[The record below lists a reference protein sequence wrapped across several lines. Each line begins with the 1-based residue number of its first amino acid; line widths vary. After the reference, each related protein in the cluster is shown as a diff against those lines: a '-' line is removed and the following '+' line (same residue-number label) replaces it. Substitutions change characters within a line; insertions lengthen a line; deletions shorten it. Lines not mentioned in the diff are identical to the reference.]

1 MNLKVKLKPVRLV
14 FSKPSSSFK
23 VLACERIE
31 GDDVI
36 LNNYGNFTLS
46 GSNLSMLDIGEE
58 YELEIRE
65 DERGKY
71 AGSYVLVGFTGVE
84 ANAEGVTIKPEQEI
98 LVLRHICDGNQPEY
112 VHEAYPNFVQMV
124 LDGKESE
131 IDYKK
136 IYNVGPVRFEAY
148 VNGIKGYFNQIRYIP
163 VASEWEIT
171 EDKDINKL
179 MKVFA
184 RPEDLENKLSQDP
197 YYVYSDLLNYP
208 FARTDRYVLRKRPE
222 MIDSEERCLYACLEV
237 LRRNELDGDTRIYS
251 DLLEEMISDLVPEA
265 ASHIQDAVENEDN
278 KRIYYD
284 AEQGYASN
292 IATYRAEVTI
302 AQNIKSRIKQ
312 KVPLGLDWEKFTTI
326 DGMECTDEQ
335 KKILDLANQY
345 QIAMLRGYA
354 GSGKSTV
361 MKAMVLA
368 LEDSQITYA
377 QLAPTGK
384 AAKRL
389 RETTGRYAST
399 IHMFLTSYENS
410 EEGVE
415 TETAFIPDVI
425 IVDEMS
431 MVGVELLARLFNV
444 VNSKTRFVFVC
455 DEAQL
460 ASISCGNIVQ
470 DIIDSGVVPTAS
482 LTKIFRYGTSG
493 LATVATD
500 TRNGCVGTRLDNQFS
515 DYRFLCVRDDP
526 IKQILDVYESLLDNY
541 SKDDIMILSPFNKGP
556 AGTVAIN
563 NAIQSRF
570 NNHPDTDAIRDLS
583 TGDSIMFKV
592 GDKVINTHNEYTMP
606 AFSYDEDGSLVFGN
620 DTIMVMNGDI
630 GYVRHVKNTK
640 DGVIMA
646 VEFDT
651 GMARIDGSLMNNLL
665 LGYAISIHK
674 SQGSESKA
682 VVLITNKTH
691 KRMISANLLYVGDS
705 RAKEQLI
712 EIGDID
718 TIRVGL
724 KRHENKE
731 RETWLRELLEED
743 KDASNTV

>member
-1 MNLKVKLKPVRLV
+1 MSLKVKLKPVREV
-14 FSKPSSSFK
+14 FSKPATGYK
-23 VLACERIE
+23 VLACERID

-36 LNNYGNFTLS
+36 LNRYGNFTLS
-46 GSNLSMLDIGEE
+46 GSNLSVFNLNEE

-71 AGSYVLVGFTGVE
+71 AGAYILVGYAGIE
-84 ANAEGVTIKPEQEI
+84 ANADGITIKPEQEI

-148 VNGIKGYFNQIRYIP
+148 VNGVKGYFRQIRYIP
-163 VASEWEIT
+163 IASEWEIT
-171 EDKDINKL
+171 DDKDIEKL
-179 MKVFA
+179 IKVFA
-184 RPEDLENKLSQDP
+184 RPEDLEERLSKDP
-197 YYVYSDLLNYP
+197 YYVYSNLLNYP
-208 FARTDRYVLRKRPE
+208 FARTDRYVLAKRPE

-251 DLLEEMISDLVPEA
+251 ELLEDMVSDLVPEA
-265 ASHIQDAVENEDN
+265 AGHIKDVIENKDN
-278 KRIYYD
+278 RRIYYD
-284 AEQGYASN
+284 GEQEYVSN
-292 IATYRAEVTI
+292 MVTYQAEVTI
-302 AQNIKSRIKQ
+302 AENIKARVK
-312 KVPLGLDWEKFTTI
+312 KEPLGLSWGKFTTI

-345 QIAMLRGYA
+345 QICMLRGYA

-361 MKAMVLA
+361 MKALVLA
-368 LEDSQITYA
+368 LEDAQISYA

-399 IHMFLTSYENS
+399 IHMFLTSYEHS

-415 TETAFIPDVI
+415 IDAPFIPSVI

-431 MVGVELLARLFNV
+431 MVGVELLARLFKV
-444 VNSKTRFVFVC
+444 VNNNTRFVFVC

-470 DIIDSGVVPTAS
+470 DIIDSDIVPTAS

-500 TRNGCVGTRLDNQFS
+500 TRNGCIGTRLDDQFS
-515 DYRFLCVRDDP
+515 DYQFMAIKDNP
-526 IKQILDVYESLLDNY
+526 IRQILNVYESLLDKY

-570 NNHPDTDAIRDLS
+570 NKHPGTDAVRELS

-606 AFSYDEDGSLVFGN
+606 AFSYDEDGSLVDKG
-620 DTIMVMNGDI
+620 DTIMVMNGDV
-630 GYVRHVKNTK
+630 GYVRYVKLTK
-640 DGVIMA
+640 EGVVMA

-651 GMARIDGSLMNNLL
+651 GMANIDSSMMSNLL

-682 VVLITNKTH
+682 VILITDKSH
-691 KRMISANLLYVGDS
+691 KRMISANLMYVGDS

-712 EIGDID
+712 EIGDIE
-718 TIRVGL
+718 TIKEGL
-724 KRHENKE
+724 ERHEQKE
-731 RETWLRELLEED
+731 RETWLYELLKEE
-743 KDASNTV
+743 